1 MTILEAEL
9 DTEQQKC
16 RNEAKEKQLAYG
28 EIKQLQEL
36 ASDFE
41 QEIKKLKDRN
51 SDLLAQQDENGTQID
66 KMEQ

>member
-1 MTILEAEL
+1 MTMLEAEL
-9 DTEQQKC
+9 DSEQQKC

-36 ASDFE
+36 ASEFE
-41 QEIKKLKDRN
+41 QEIKKLKDQN
-51 SDLLAQQDENGTQID
+51 SDLLAQQDEKGTQIG